1 MKGLNAV
8 YVFYFNWQDRTKPDC
23 VISTFDLIGYT
34 ISDFG
39 ELQVPDIK
47 NQYFSS
53 SGSLVKN
60 PLECGAV
67 AEKVG

>member
-1 MKGLNAV
+1 M
-8 YVFYFNWQDRTKPDC
+8 YFNIFIQQDRTKPHS
-23 VISTFDLIGYT
+23 VISTFDLTGYT

-53 SGSLVKN
+53 SSSLVKN

-67 AEKVG
+67 AEQVS